1 MSEKQLYGD
10 RDFDQLDHVRS
21 KNFCA
26 QVVNKC
32 SDCKIHKNWL
42 GSEVSKVV
50 KISPQCWSPGSKMEN
65 SSFRPRDL
73 NFFKISNRFS

>member
-10 RDFDQLDHVRS
+10 RDLDQLDHVRL

-32 SDCKIHKNWL
+32 SDYKTHTFNVLYLSDTGRQK
-42 GSEVSKVV
+42 
-50 KISPQCWSPGSKMEN
+50 Q
-65 SSFRPRDL
+65 
-73 NFFKISNRFS
+73 FFAIFSVFNVRKLQ

>member
-32 SDCKIHKNWL
+32 SDCKIHT
-42 GSEVSKVV
+42 
-50 KISPQCWSPGSKMEN
+50 
-65 SSFRPRDL
+65 F
-73 NFFKISNRFS
+73 NFFCLSDSGRQKHFFPIFSVFDIQKIQLFAKKSIASIRSGN

>member
-10 RDFDQLDHVRS
+10 RDLDQLDHVRL

-32 SDCKIHKNWL
+32 SDCKIHT
-42 GSEVSKVV
+42 
-50 KISPQCWSPGSKMEN
+50 
-65 SSFRPRDL
+65 F
-73 NFFKISNRFS
+73 NFFCLSDSGRQKHFFPIFPVFDIQKIQLFANKRIASTR

>member
-10 RDFDQLDHVRS
+10 RDLDQLDHVRL

-32 SDCKIHKNWL
+32 SDCKIHT
-42 GSEVSKVV
+42 
-50 KISPQCWSPGSKMEN
+50 
-65 SSFRPRDL
+65 F
-73 NFFKISNRFS
+73 NFFCLSDSGRQKHFFPIFPVFDIQKIQLFAIKRIASTR